1 MRERRSASCGEAPGK
16 RAPRV
21 SAVGAG
27 AEEAQ
32 EHPSARTCSRLRRA
46 SRSSSEAPSS
56 KDSPW
61 PPRDSCSSFSS
72 AQGSTPMVSRG
83 EECGTQ
89 ISPRGRLTVPSI
101 DDPSSRGFFGSTQPV
116 FQKTRRSRNASFCRE
131 KMRKPRRSRR
141 GEAQHVA
148 HADRETW
155 KRCPSGTFER
165 PSPACC
171 SVSARFHASEFS
183 DSRREI

>member
-46 SRSSSEAPSS
+46 SRSSSEGPSS
-56 KDSPW
+56 DDSPW

-72 AQGSTPMVSRG
+72 AQGSTPMCPRG
-83 EECGTQ
+83 EECA
-89 ISPRGRLTVPSI
+89 ISPPPSRF
-101 DDPSSRGFFGSTQPV
+101 SSRRTRSLDRAESRRPFEPRFLLGQRTPFFQTLAKKQLS
-116 FQKTRRSRNASFCRE
+116 KKKCESHDASF
-131 KMRKPRRSRR
+131 
-141 GEAQHVA
+141 AATHNDVA

-155 KRCPSGTFER
+155 ERCPSGTFER
-165 PSPACC
+165 PAPECR
-171 SVSARFHASEFS
+171 SVSARFRASGL
-183 DSRREI
+183 